1 MQAITS
7 SFSAA
12 ITGTPSFSP
21 VHPLRHQTFG
31 QSHPASN
38 ISTNCSK
45 VVTICSQCRQDTM
58 PPFMFRA
65 MHLNRSKSLARCA
78 KIPHAL
84 LNRVAQRTGATQR
97 THHCNVVCHTQ
108 QPLDTLHVKQQA
120 ADMGSQPGLRI
131 VGASEAGSQSSV
143 PASNEDPM
151 GQVKH
156 FPNLT
161 TSTWGYVTNKMQAH
175 ERSRPSQ
182 TSQPTQAVKHD
193 RLENEIAARKDQ
205 ALKKRAAYEAVQAAL
220 RPCQVLA
227 LTCIQETARSTIV
240 IMPTGSG
247 KTRLM
252 WHYGGGKC
260 NVVCAPYKYLV
271 EQLLDLLKGHG
282 KSVEFPFVE
291 SDGSV
296 YGILASA
303 DFIVMPF
310 EMVPSAADLMYALK
324 KIDRLG
330 PMWIDEVSTS

>member
-1 MQAITS
+1 
-7 SFSAA
+7 
-12 ITGTPSFSP
+12 
-21 VHPLRHQTFG
+21 
-31 QSHPASN
+31 
-38 ISTNCSK
+38 
-45 VVTICSQCRQDTM
+45 M

-97 THHCNVVCHTQ
+97 TPHCNVVCHTQ

-131 VGASEAGSQSSV
+131 GGASEAGSQSSV

-161 TSTWGYVTNKMQAH
+161 TSTWGYVTNKMQAQ